1 MFLFLSFNPN
11 LVSIVYIPG
20 KHNVAER
27 LAAARQAPRFTARG
41 RVAAH
46 FVVSVFPACGFNVE
60 NCSNGDS
67 KEASES
73 KQKMRN
79 LHMDDPRC
87 RWGAM
92 FVVSFGQ
99 KVINPEFY

>member
-20 KHNVAER
+20 KHNAVVCV
-27 LAAARQAPRFTARG
+27 AAAHQAPRLTARG

-46 FVVSVFPACGFNVE
+46 FVMSVLPACGFNAE

-67 KEASES
+67 KGATES
-73 KQKMRN
+73 KLKKRN
-79 LHMDDPRC
+79 
-87 RWGAM
+87 
-92 FVVSFGQ
+92 
-99 KVINPEFY
+99 